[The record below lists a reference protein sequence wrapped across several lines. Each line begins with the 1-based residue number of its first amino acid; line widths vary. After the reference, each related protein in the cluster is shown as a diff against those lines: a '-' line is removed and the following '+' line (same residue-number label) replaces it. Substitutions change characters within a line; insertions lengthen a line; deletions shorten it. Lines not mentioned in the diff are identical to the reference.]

1 MILPIVAYGDPVLRK
16 RAEDV
21 PRDYPKL
28 DELIENMF
36 ETMYNASGV
45 GLAAPQVGLSIR
57 LLIVD
62 GTPFEE
68 DDEAAAEL
76 KGEFINPVITSVEG
90 EMWKMNEGCLSI
102 PRIRE
107 DISRHET
114 INIEYYDRSW
124 TKHTKTYSGIPARI
138 LLHEY
143 DHIEGVLIIDKISP
157 LRKRLLEKRLS
168 DISKGNINVEYK
180 MKFPVRK

>member
-1 MILPIVAYGDPVLRK
+1 MILPIIAYGDPVLRK

-28 DELIENMF
+28 DELIHNMF
-36 ETMYNASGV
+36 ETMYNAPGV
-45 GLAAPQVGLSIR
+45 GLAAPQVGLSLR
-57 LLIVD
+57 LLIAD
-62 GTPFEE
+62 GTDYADE
-68 DDEAAAEL
+68 DETAADL
-76 KGEFINPVITSVEG
+76 KGEFINPVITAVEG
-90 EMWKMNEGCLSI
+90 ELWKMNEGCLSL

-114 INIEYYDRSW
+114 ITIEYFDRHW
-124 TKHTKTYSGIPARI
+124 NKHVKTYSGIPARI

-157 LRKRLLEKRLS
+157 IFPEETS
-168 DISKGNINVEYK
+168 TSNIK
-180 MKFPVRK
+180 